1 MLFFILS
8 SKKDRESWQGNSI
21 KQSIAI
27 KLWIEGEEKKLKKR
41 PRALLWKS
49 REGRAAADWHS
60 INSLALQIPV
70 V

>member
-41 PRALLWKS
+41 PRALL
-49 REGRAAADWHS
+49 
-60 INSLALQIPV
+60 
-70 V
+70 